1 MARGKGRSS
10 IIQVTRK
17 YSIAVNDSNYT
28 VVEVKKKKG
37 QEDIITPLTY
47 HDSIESALN
56 RIGKFIATDA
66 LISKDMKL
74 SEAIETLQIAINEYR
89 EEIKKAIPNVKVV
102 E

>member
-17 YSIAVNDSNYT
+17 YAIAVNDSNYT
-28 VVEVKKKKG
+28 VVEIKKKKG
-37 QEDIITPLTY
+37 QEDTVIPLTY
-47 HDSIESALN
+47 HDSIENALN
-56 RIGKFIATDA
+56 RIGKLITTDV

-74 SEAIETLQIAINEYR
+74 SEALAEMSKALSEYK
-89 EEIKKAIPNVKVV
+89 EEIKKAVPNVRVV

>member
-17 YSIAVNDSNYT
+17 YSIAVSDSNYT
-28 VVEVKKKKG
+28 VVEIKKKKG

-56 RIGKFIATDA
+56 RIGKLIATDA

>member
-1 MARGKGRSS
+1 MARGKSRSS

-17 YSIAVNDSNYT
+17 YSIVVSDSNYT

-37 QEDIITPLTY
+37 QEDVITPLTY
-47 HDSIESALN
+47 HDSIESALT
-56 RIGKFIATDA
+56 RIGKLIATDA

-74 SEAIETLQIAINEYR
+74 SEAIETLQIAINEYK
-89 EEIKKAIPNVKVV
+89 EEIKKAVPNVRVV